1 MIDQDKRKAIYS
13 LYNDG
18 MGIREISRRLQ
29 VSRNTVKTIITLKG
43 TVVDLPR
50 KDKISLDPELLI
62 QLYDQC
68 EGRIQR
74 IHEKLSEEEELGI
87 GYSTLSAMIRELGLG
102 QPQEAR
108 CAQVPDEPGV
118 EMQHDSSTY
127 TRRIGDKKV
136 RIIASLLYYR
146 YSKIRYLKFY
156 RSFNRFK
163 MKCFF
168 HEALTFWGYAA
179 KQCIIDNTNLA
190 RLRGSGK
197 NAVIVPEMEQF
208 AKGYGFEFV
217 CHEIKHPNR
226 KAGNERSFYT
236 VETNFF
242 PGRSFETMEDLNE
255 QALQWATVRMP
266 NRRMSKT
273 QLLPLQAFAYE
284 QSYLRTVPPYIPSP
298 YRALKRDTGQYGYA
312 SVNGNFYWVPGTDRV
327 EVSVLEYSNYL
338 KIYHKRKLLGEY
350 DLPPEGV
357 KNQRFSPKGQSAPQ
371 HQPKYRKKPTAE
383 EEKKLR
389 STAEEV
395 SAYLDFVLKE
405 DGITRHRFIRRLYAL
420 RQEITS
426 PLFINTI
433 QRALKYRVTD
443 IETIQRIALLL
454 MNEGNYTVPF
464 VETNQEFRTRE
475 SYLEGSTTDEVDLSR
490 YDTLMEDNNG

>member
-1 MIDQDKRKAIYS
+1 MINQDKRKAIYS
-13 LYNDG
+13 LYTEG
-18 MGIREISRRLQ
+18 MEIREISRRLQ
-29 VSRNTVKTIITLKG
+29 VSRNTVKTIIALKG
-43 TVVDLPR
+43 TVPDLPR
-50 KDKISLDPELLI
+50 KDKISLDPELLV

-74 IHEKLSEEEELGI
+74 IHEKLSEEEETEI

-102 QPQEAR
+102 QSQETR
-108 CAQVPDEPGV
+108 CAQFPDEPGV

-127 TRRIGDKKV
+127 TRSIGDKKV

-179 KQCIIDNTNLA
+179 QKCIIDNTNLA

-197 NAVIVPEMEQF
+197 NALIVPEMEQF
-208 AKGYGFEFV
+208 AKGYGFEFM
-217 CHEIKHPNR
+217 CHEIRHPNR

-242 PGRSFETMEDLNE
+242 PGRSFESLEDLNE
-255 QALQWATVRMP
+255 QAFEWATVRMP
-266 NRRMSKT
+266 NRRVSKT
-273 QLLPLQAFAYE
+273 RLLPLKAFAYE
-284 QSYLRTVPPYIPSP
+284 QSYLRKVPPYVPPP
-298 YRALKRDTGQYGYA
+298 YRACKRDTGQYGYA
-312 SVNGNFYWVPGTDRV
+312 SFDGNFYWVPGTDRA

-350 DLPPEGV
+350 DLPPNGV
-357 KNQRFSPKGQSAPQ
+357 KNQRFSPKGQPAPQ

-389 STAEEV
+389 SVSEEV
-395 SAYLDFVLKE
+395 SAYLNFVLKE
-405 DGITRHRFIRRLYAL
+405 KGITRHRFIRCLSSL
-420 RQEITS
+420 QQKITP
-426 PLFINTI
+426 PLFIKTI
-433 QRALKYRVTD
+433 KRACKYRITD
-443 IETIQRIALLL
+443 IETVQRIALLL

-464 VETNQEFRTRE
+464 VETNQEFRKRE
-475 SYLEGSTTDEVDLSR
+475 SYLEGATVNEVDLSR
-490 YDTLMEDNNG
+490 YDKSTEDSNG